1 MTMLKAARFNIRR
14 QDIPAAAAPRPGPVL
29 VPKPAP
35 GEMLFD
41 NPEDGFG
48 DQKFE
53 TAGGPVGSAALKSAI
68 ADSGAAKRPADA
80 EGGDAGVDEND
91 PVAKELAAI
100 RKEGLTGRQLRTAR
114 RLAQSHNMPATSDY
128 DAVRL
133 LRAAGINPF
142 ERGSML
148 DLVAAEPGTGT
159 GTGLATAAD
168 GGGGGGKAGTGRALS
183 PLPGDGVKLPQT
195 VKPIQVPSTEQR
207 VEVNHAAEILRMQQ
221 DIAKRRRRKLALLFV
236 RMFIFVLLP
245 TLIAG
250 WYFSSVATRQ
260 YGTKSEF
267 AVHKA
272 ESPQAGGAL
281 GGMLQGTSLA
291 TSQDSIAVQGYLQS
305 REAMMRLED
314 DIGFRAAF
322 MGDAIDPILR
332 LPPEAS
338 LEDAYKLYKSHIL
351 ISYDPSE
358 GIIRMEAISPDAQL
372 SVDWSKQLIGYAEE
386 QVDQLTYRLREDA
399 MAGADESYQDA
410 ETALLAAQ
418 EKVITLQ
425 EQFKVLNSETEL
437 TLLTSQIGTLDSQ
450 LIQERLALAQM
461 EANANPNAA
470 RLEPVKRR
478 IATLEAEIAMLRTKL
493 TEGQGG
499 EISLAQIQGQL
510 RLAQADVETRQMMLA
525 QSLQAKETARMAAN
539 SQTRYLSISVEPVPP
554 DVPTYPRVFENT
566 LVTLLILIGIY
577 LMISMTVAILRE
589 QVSS

>member
-1 MTMLKAARFNIRR
+1 MTMLKAARYNIRR
-14 QDIPAAAAPRPGPVL
+14 QETPAAPAPRPAPVL
-29 VPKPAP
+29 VATATP

-53 TAGGPVGSAALKSAI
+53 TAGGPVA
-68 ADSGAAKRPADA
+68 SGAR
-80 EGGDAGVDEND
+80 AGNAGSPQEPEPSAGPEANH
-91 PVAKELAAI
+91 PVAHELAAI

-114 RLAQSHNMPATSDY
+114 RLAQSHNLPATSDH

-148 DLVAAEPGTGT
+148 DMVSAEPGT
-159 GTGLATAAD
+159 AVAAA
-168 GGGGGGKAGTGRALS
+168 GEGGGGKAGGGTGRALS
-183 PLPGDGVKLPQT
+183 PLPGDGVQLPQT
-195 VKPIQVPSTEQR
+195 IKPIQVPSTEQR
-207 VEVNHAAEILRMQQ
+207 IEVNHAAEILRMQQ

-245 TLIAG
+245 TLVAG

-305 REAMMRLED
+305 REAMMRLEGD
-314 DIGFRAAF
+314 VGFREAF
-322 MGDAIDPILR
+322 MGAAIDPILR

-358 GIIRMEAISPDAQL
+358 GIIRMEAIAPDPQL
-372 SVDWSKQLIGYAEE
+372 SVEWSKQLISYAEE
-386 QVDQLTYRLREDA
+386 QVDQLTHRLREDA
-399 MAGADESYQDA
+399 MQSSDEGYTDA
-410 ETALLAAQ
+410 EIKLLEAQ
-418 EKVITLQ
+418 QKVIALQ

-437 TLLTSQIGTLDSQ
+437 TLLTTQIGTLDNQ
-450 LIQERLALAQM
+450 LIQERLSLAQM
-461 EANANPNAA
+461 EANQNPNAA

-478 IATLEAEIAMLRTKL
+478 IATLEAEIATLRTRL

-499 EISLAQIQGQL
+499 ESSLAQIQGQL
-510 RLAQADVETRQMMLA
+510 RLAQAEVETRQMMLA
-525 QSLQAKETARMAAN
+525 QSLQAKETARIAAN
-539 SQTRYLSISVEPVPP
+539 SQTRYLSISVAPVPP

>member
-1 MTMLKAARFNIRR
+1 MLKAARFNIRR
-14 QDIPAAAAPRPGPVL
+14 QETPAAPAPRPAPVL
-29 VPKPAP
+29 VATTTP

-53 TAGGPVGSAALKSAI
+53 TAGGPVAAA
-68 ADSGAAKRPADA
+68 SGARAGKAGSNQPAEPA
-80 EGGDAGVDEND
+80 AGPEAHD
-91 PVAKELAAI
+91 PVAHELAAI

-114 RLAQSHNMPATSDY
+114 RLAQSHNMPATSDH

-148 DLVAAEPGTGT
+148 DMVAAEPGT
-159 GTGLATAAD
+159 AAAAA
-168 GGGGGGKAGTGRALS
+168 GEGGGGKAGGVTGRALS
-183 PLPGDGVKLPQT
+183 PLPGDGVQLPQT
-195 VKPIQVPSTEQR
+195 IKPIQVPSTEQR
-207 VEVNHAAEILRMQQ
+207 IEVNHAAEILRMQQ

-305 REAMMRLED
+305 REAMMRLEGD
-314 DIGFRAAF
+314 VGFREAF
-322 MGDAIDPILR
+322 MGAAIDPILR

-358 GIIRMEAISPDAQL
+358 GIIRMEAIAPDPQL
-372 SVDWSKQLIGYAEE
+372 SVEWSKQLISYAEE
-386 QVDQLTYRLREDA
+386 QVDQLTHRLREDA
-399 MAGADESYQDA
+399 MQSSDEGYTDA
-410 ETALLAAQ
+410 EVKLLEAQ
-418 EKVITLQ
+418 QKVIALQ

-437 TLLTSQIGTLDSQ
+437 TLLTTQIGTLDNQ
-450 LIQERLALAQM
+450 LIQERLSLAQM
-461 EANANPNAA
+461 EANPNPNAA

-478 IATLEAEIAMLRTKL
+478 IITLEAEIATLRTRL

-499 EISLAQIQGQL
+499 ESSLAQIQGQL
-510 RLAQADVETRQMMLA
+510 RLAQAEVETRQMMLA
-525 QSLQAKETARMAAN
+525 QSLQAKETARIAAN
-539 SQTRYLSISVEPVPP
+539 SQTRYLSISVAPVPP